1 MRCLIVDDSAYF
13 VSAARGLLEHEGV
26 SVVGVASTGA
36 DALRCFQ
43 SLRPDVTLVDLDLG
57 GESGFD
63 VAEHL
68 HRAAGSAAAP
78 VILISTHA
86 ARDFADMI
94 EASPAAGFVLK
105 SALSGDAIRDLVCH
119 RARRSAGL
127 QEGDD
132 R

>member
-57 GESGFD
+57 SESGFD

-68 HRAAGSAAAP
+68 HRVAGPAAAP